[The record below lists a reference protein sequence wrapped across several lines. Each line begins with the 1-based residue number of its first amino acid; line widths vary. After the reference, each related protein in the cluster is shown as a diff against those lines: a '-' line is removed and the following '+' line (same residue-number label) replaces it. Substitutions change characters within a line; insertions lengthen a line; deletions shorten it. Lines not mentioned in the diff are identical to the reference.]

1 MPTLSAMHSGQ
12 AVACPAPSR
21 TCSAESSHG
30 TPVLLLD
37 AVEVLPCAGAASV
50 QGRGC
55 GPTPLPRGQQG
66 KSCSQQQSYQQP
78 PALGSQPCSGT
89 MGHGDS
95 GVGGVILPFPNE
107 GTDGVGAGH
116 YLGSEGELQP
126 NMGRAA
132 NGLVEKTHPS
142 SGVPLL
148 RGNTK
153 QSSLS
158 AQLTPSSAA
167 LGMMPPPPTPPPQGA
182 GSQPRTVG
190 PNPTLQPSRALHG
203 HPVPCSALAAE
214 QQAVCV
220 TSQTSMV
227 DGSNYR
233 AAHS

>member
-132 NGLVEKTHPS
+132 RGLVEKTHPS
-142 SGVPLL
+142 SGVTLL

-167 LGMMPPPPTPPPQGA
+167 LGMVPPLPTPSPRCRVPTQDRGPKSHPTAQQGSAWGPGAVLSAGCGAA
-182 GSQPRTVG
+182 GSLCDKPDQ
-190 PNPTLQPSRALHG
+190 HG
-203 HPVPCSALAAE
+203 GW
-214 QQAVCV
+214 Q
-220 TSQTSMV
+220 
-227 DGSNYR
+227 
-233 AAHS
+233 